1 MNINIY
7 IRLIFLHL
15 ISYFAY
21 GLSFYPFN
29 QLNNNSPI
37 FIKNV
42 DSICSNSIY
51 TRGENCQLGDNC
63 GYNDGSIH
71 ETIKSSVLCL
81 EHNIDNYKTAMGK
94 QFVINLSSLLPKVDT
109 IGHDVLQANN
119 RFIVD
124 VLSYPNVPD
133 DIKKQIILLSIKL
146 AQYGDDLGSVFLQQ
160 YYNLV
165 DHFL

>member
-1 MNINIY
+1 MNILAKFKLTFLS
-7 IRLIFLHL
+7 LI
-15 ISYFAY
+15 IGVAN
-21 GLSFYPFN
+21 GLKFYPF
-29 QLNNNSPI
+29 SSGTM
-37 FIKNV
+37 IKGHGV
-42 DSICSNSIY
+42 GAGVGADEGLDS
-51 TRGENCQLGDNC
+51 
-63 GYNDGSIH
+63 SIH
-71 ETIKSSVLCL
+71 GTLKDNQEIFTNKFKYSVIGL
-81 EHNIDNYKTAMGK
+81 EHDIEHMKSAMGK

-133 DIKKQIILLSIKL
+133 DVKKQIILLSIKL

-165 DHFL
+165 DRFL

>member
-1 MNINIY
+1 MEHD
-7 IRLIFLHL
+7 FDD
-15 ISYFAY
+15 
-21 GLSFYPFN
+21 FN
-29 QLNNNSPI
+29 
-37 FIKNV
+37 
-42 DSICSNSIY
+42 
-51 TRGENCQLGDNC
+51 
-63 GYNDGSIH
+63 
-71 ETIKSSVLCL
+71 
-81 EHNIDNYKTAMGK
+81 TAMGK

-133 DIKKQIILLSIKL
+133 DVKKQVILLSIKL